1 MRQESLIRQESLEKQ
16 TVRARSH
23 HPSSSGLNLSFFC
36 FGMFGYPI
44 VFFWASQR
52 IATKLRTQLTRE
64 LF

>member
-1 MRQESLIRQESLEKQ
+1 MRQESLEKQ

-23 HPSSSGLNLSFFC
+23 RPSSSGSSLSFFC

-44 VFFWASQR
+44 VLFFWASQR
-52 IATKLRTQLTRE
+52 IATKLRIQLTRE